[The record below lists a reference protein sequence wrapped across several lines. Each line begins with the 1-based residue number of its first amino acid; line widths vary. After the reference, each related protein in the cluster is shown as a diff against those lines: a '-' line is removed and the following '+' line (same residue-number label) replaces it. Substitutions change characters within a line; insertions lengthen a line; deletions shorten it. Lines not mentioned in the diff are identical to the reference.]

1 MRPSEAMLGY
11 YRHTYAWVVKN
22 PRRLARPV
30 EYLHP
35 SGAVIW
41 VRLEPGVERK
51 IKFQLRG
58 R

>member
-1 MRPSEAMLGY
+1 MRPSEATLGY
-11 YRHTYAWVVKN
+11 YRQTYAWVVEN

-30 EYLHP
+30 EYQHP

-51 IKFQLRG
+51 IEVQLR
-58 R
+58 RR